1 MGNSSYRAPETGPF
15 QLENVSAFISTFPGM
30 GLGVDDLIERLAET
44 LVEVT
49 SGKTLLIRLQ
59 PASPGEP
66 SRDWSPLHSLP
77 FNSFAFAGQLQSLPG
92 GVNRLF
98 LRVNGESADR
108 KYLNAFLGHCSR
120 FFAHVLVQMEPEVGR
135 GPMTECVRRARL
147 AYALV
152 RQSDT
157 SYARFR
163 EYNGWLKKSGKARRV
178 YLKPALCLSAGEL
191 AQTQEDIHRAI
202 GATIH
207 IYLRDCPEDDQTTRL
222 RLGCDWPGGFCFD
235 LRRLAR
241 EIGRCR
247 IGLAL
252 SSGGAKGFAYV
263 GVIQALEKHGI
274 EVDAIAGCSMGAYIG
289 ALWAYGYDSKYI
301 LHKALELHGRWGLW
315 KLIDPVF
322 PPRRGFIRG
331 EKIKNMLKASI
342 GDAQFCDLLRPLKVV
357 AANLETLES
366 RVFDTGDV
374 ATAVQASAAIPG
386 VCVPVEIDGETYVDG
401 GVVNPLP
408 VNLLRQQGI
417 EKVIAVNTIPTP
429 ALMRCARERAREQ
442 VARYRAKP
450 WWKRLLNRQLNY
462 FAAGNI
468 LDIIQ
473 QSFIGAQIPNAEEAC
488 RHADVV
494 LRPINF
500 DGTWHDFNRPRK
512 YIALGRRVTLEH
524 LDELKALT
532 KPNMVHHE
540 YETINHAMATAA

>member
-1 MGNSSYRAPETGPF
+1 MGSSSYRGTDSGLF
-15 QLENVSAFISTFPGM
+15 QLDNVAAFISTFPGP
-30 GLGVDDLIERLAET
+30 GATDLLEHLAET
-44 LVEVT
+44 LVQVT
-49 SGKTLLIRLQ
+49 GGETLLIRLQ
-59 PASPGEP
+59 PASAGER
-66 SRDWSPLHSLP
+66 SRDWSPLHSVP
-77 FNSFAFAGQLQSLPG
+77 FDHFAFGDQIQTLRG
-92 GVNRLF
+92 GVKRLF
-98 LRVNGESADR
+98 LRVNGESGDR

-120 FFAHVLVQMEPEVGR
+120 FFAHVIIQMEPEVGR
-135 GPMTECVRRARL
+135 GPVTECVRRARL

-152 RQSDT
+152 RQNEDAL
-157 SYARFR
+157 ARFR
-163 EYNGWLKKSGKARRV
+163 EYNSWLKKSGKPRLA
-178 YLKPALCLSAGEL
+178 YLKPVLCLSAEEL
-191 AQTQEDIHRAI
+191 PQTQEDMHRAI

-207 IYLRDCPEDDQTTRL
+207 LYLHDCPEDDQTTQL
-222 RLGCDWPGGFCFD
+222 RLGCEWPGGFCFD

-331 EKIKNMLKASI
+331 EKIKSMLKQSI
-342 GDAQFCDLLRPLKVV
+342 GDAQFCDLLRPMQVV
-357 AANLETLES
+357 ATNLETLES

-374 ATAVQASAAIPG
+374 ATAVQASSAIPG
-386 VCVPVEIDGETYVDG
+386 VCLPVTIDGETYVDG

-408 VNLLRQQGI
+408 VNLLREQGI

-429 ALMRCARERAREQ
+429 ALMRCARERARELAERN
-442 VARYRAKP
+442 ARKP

-488 RHADVV
+488 RNADVV

-512 YIALGRRVTLEH
+512 YIALGRRVALEH

-532 KPNMVHHE
+532 KPAEARHE
-540 YETINHAMATAA
+540 YKIVNHAMATAA